1 MLHTLEELLL
11 LQELHLLVL
20 LGESAREDGLG
31 VEGDLGLEPG
41 QGGEQYSTVQY
52 STVPGEGG
60 EHRVELLEA
69 AGRGRA
75 AAARGEAGHDRVDGG
90 HGAQPPLRHTGPL
103 SAEKP
108 EQFSDI

>member
-31 VEGDLGLEPG
+31 VEGDLSLE
-41 QGGEQYSTVQY
+41 
-52 STVPGEGG
+52 PGEGG

-75 AAARGEAGHDRVDGG
+75 AAARGEAEAGHDRVDGG

-108 EQFSDI
+108 EQFSDISEPL

>member
-1 MLHTLEELLL
+1 MWREISVSSLARVENSTV
-11 LQELHLLVL
+11 QY
-20 LGESAREDGLG
+20 SA
-31 VEGDLGLEPG
+31 V
-41 QGGEQYSTVQY
+41 QYSIVQYSTVQY